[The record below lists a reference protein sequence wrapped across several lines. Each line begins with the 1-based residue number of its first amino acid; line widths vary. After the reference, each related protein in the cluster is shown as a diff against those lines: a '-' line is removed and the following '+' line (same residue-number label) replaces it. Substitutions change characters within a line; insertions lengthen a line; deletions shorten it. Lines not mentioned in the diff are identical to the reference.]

1 MDWDEVRPK
10 AAKAASI
17 GESLETLSVAEL
29 EARIQAFEAEIART
43 RDELAKK
50 KAHENAAAALFKRPG
65 A

>member
-43 RDELAKK
+43 SDELAKK